1 MPYTWQLAGQGRGAG
16 RRQPTETWH
25 YGYETNTGACSRRE
39 ETRTHGAHRTRP
51 LAHRGVRGNEAA
63 DVLARRGTQ
72 IGDRDRI
79 VELRS
84 AEPPSE
90 ERGHLDYG

>member
-1 MPYTWQLAGQGRGAG
+1 MSIEHVR
-16 RRQPTETWH
+16 
-25 YGYETNTGACSRRE
+25 SRCA
-39 ETRTHGAHRTRP
+39 RT
-51 LAHRGVRGNEAA
+51 RGNEVA
-63 DVLARRGTQ
+63 DTLARGGTQ